1 MDFNGFQG
9 ILLGFTG
16 SNYAYTGCYQSLLG
30 FTGFYW
36 VLLGLSRLLG
46 NSAGLDYV
54 AVIEPAGNVA
64 SHDVT

>member
-1 MDFNGFQG
+1 MGFRG
-9 ILLGFTG
+9 FYWVLLGLTTLIPG
-16 SNYAYTGCYQSLLG
+16 VIRV
-30 FTGFYW
+30 YW